1 MTELIYLD
9 HNSTSPID
17 PSVAAAI
24 QKCHEEGFVNPA
36 SQHRPGQMARRK
48 LEELRRRMAE
58 ILGANCVG
66 MQTDQLI
73 LTSGGTESNNLAL
86 LGLAGVAKEKWENQN
101 SETQQNETDTDDQT
115 NFNSNPPV
123 KILISSIEHP
133 SVIGA
138 AEQLARLGYD
148 VEKIPVDQNGVCR
161 LDTFSSLLKSDDAGA
176 IGLVSVMLANNET
189 GAIQPIRE
197 MVEMCKT
204 IAREQNRQNEILFHT
219 DAVQAV
225 GKLNVDFAE
234 LGVDALSFTAHKLC
248 GPRGIGGLL
257 IRHGLSPHP
266 ILMGGFQQMAIR
278 PGTEDVAL
286 AAGMCQALE
295 IFVSESKSRFERLE
309 TLRDQLQSDL
319 KSEFDDLVINSDNAD
334 RVPHT
339 LNVSFPGIDRQS
351 FLMAADMAGLAISTG
366 SACASGSS
374 ELSPVLMA
382 MDLPKEVI
390 EGSIR
395 ISLGVSTT
403 ADEIAE
409 TSRRI
414 SKIIG
419 VFRARK

>member
-1 MTELIYLD
+1 MTDFIYLD

-17 PSVAAAI
+17 ASVAKVI
-24 QKCHEEGFVNPA
+24 QECHTEGYVNPA
-36 SQHRPGQMARRK
+36 SQHRLGQTARRK

-86 LGLAGVAKEKWENQN
+86 LGLAAAAKEKQ
-101 SETQQNETDTDDQT
+101 TDPIRVLV
-115 NFNSNPPV
+115 SA
-123 KILISSIEHP
+123 IEHP

-148 VEKIPVDQNGVCR
+148 VEKIPVDSNGVCC
-161 LDTFSSLLKSDDAGA
+161 LDAFSQLIENDSAGA

-189 GAIQPIRE
+189 GAIQPVCE
-197 MVEMCKT
+197 MAEICKT
-204 IAREQNRQNEILFHT
+204 VRPGDSQHRIIFHT

-225 GKLNVDFAE
+225 GKIPVSFSD

-257 IRHGLSPHP
+257 VRHGLSPHP
-266 ILMGGFQQMAIR
+266 ILLGGFQQMAIR

-295 IFVSESKSRFERLE
+295 LYDADPGSRFEHLVG
-309 TLRDQLQSDL
+309 LRDELQNNL
-319 KSEFDDLVINSDNAD
+319 MAEFDDLVINSGNAE

-339 LNVSFPGIDRQS
+339 LNISFPGVDRQS
-351 FLMAADMAGLAISTG
+351 FLMAADIAGLAISTG

-374 ELSPVLMA
+374 ELSPVLLA
-382 MDLPKEVI
+382 MGLKKEII

-409 TSRRI
+409 TTARI
-414 SKIIG
+414 SKIVN
-419 VFRARK
+419 VFRGRK